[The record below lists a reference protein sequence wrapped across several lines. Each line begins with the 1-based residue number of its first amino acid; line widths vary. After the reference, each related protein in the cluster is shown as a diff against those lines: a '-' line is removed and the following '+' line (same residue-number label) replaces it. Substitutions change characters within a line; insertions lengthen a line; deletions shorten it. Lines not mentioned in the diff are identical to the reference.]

1 VTTNTHIAWPVSVN
15 AARILEVTDITDR
28 SEGRGQTCPD
38 LLLRLEDGRNYTA
51 NSSMTSWHVPTPG
64 DYVVKEGD
72 EEYLEAKSV
81 FERKFVPIGEVDV
94 ARLSQLDQIRQLE
107 AEVARLTKLAK
118 QNDADANMYAR
129 AWQRELA
136 GFLRPKR
143 HHIDMVV
150 VSTQDLVKRC
160 RQAEKRLKDLSRDDF
175 ATCPGKA
182 PPAAVVVEPEQVTEE
197 VCGSPSP
204 PLDEPGY
211 RLSQCEGSALPHLG
225 QIIDWLEAAEGGDR
239 ALDELIAREVRCI
252 AAPTPAYTSSVDAA
266 LTLVHR
272 GAPYELNVYGS
283 GDDGATF
290 TCAGYRW
297 WPRPEDKAGWRAE
310 AGNKL
315 SPALALCIAALKVR
329 QAWAEEST
337 GFQRS
342 AAEA

>member
-1 VTTNTHIAWPVSVN
+1 MTSNTHIARSVPVN
-15 AARILEVTDITDR
+15 ATRILEVTDITER
-28 SEGRGQTCPD
+28 REGYGQSCPD
-38 LLLRLEDGRNYTA
+38 LMLRLEDGRNYTA
-51 NSSMTSWHVPTPG
+51 NSSMTSRHVPVAG
-64 DYVVKEGD
+64 DYLVTQEDGY
-72 EEYLEAKSV
+72 EYLNPKDV
-81 FERKFVPIGEVDV
+81 FERKYAPIGADEQT
-94 ARLSQLDQIRQLE
+94 RQLDQIGKLE
-107 AEVARLTKLAK
+107 AEVARLTKLAR

-143 HHIDMVV
+143 HHIDMLV
-150 VSTQDLVKRC
+150 VSTQDLVRRC
-160 RQAEKRLKDLSRDDF
+160 RKAERRLKELARDDF
-175 ATCPGKA
+175 AGM
-182 PPAAVVVEPEQVTEE
+182 
-197 VCGSPSP
+197 PSP
-204 PLDEPGY
+204 APAPETVY
-211 RLSQCEGSALPHLG
+211 ELSQCDGNALPRIA

-272 GAPYELNVYGS
+272 GAPYELNVFGS
-283 GDDGATF
+283 GDDGATY

>member
-1 VTTNTHIAWPVSVN
+1 MDTKTHIARPVPVN
-15 AARILEVTDITDR
+15 AARILEVTDITER
-28 SEGRGQTCPD
+28 REGYGQSCPD
-38 LLLRLEDGRNYTA
+38 LMLRLEDGREFKA
-51 NSSMTSWHVPTPG
+51 DSSMTSRCVPVPG
-64 DYVVKEGD
+64 DYLVTQENGYQ
-72 EEYLEAKSV
+72 YLNPKAV
-81 FERKFVPIGEVDV
+81 FEGKYAPIGEDDH
-94 ARLSQLDQIRQLE
+94 ARQLDQIGKLE
-107 AEVARLTKLAK
+107 AEVARLTKLAR

-143 HHIDMVV
+143 HHIDMLV
-150 VSTQDLVKRC
+150 VSTQNLVRRC
-160 RQAEKRLKDLSRDDF
+160 RQAEKQLKDLARDDF
-175 ATCPGKA
+175 AACPGAA
-182 PPAAVVVEPEQVTEE
+182 PPVAGDGAAPVRGEE
-197 VCGSPSP
+197 SCADPSRG
-204 PLDEPGY
+204 EPGY
-211 RLSQCEGSALPHLG
+211 TLSQCDGSALPRLG

-272 GAPYELNVYGS
+272 GAPYELNVYGV
-283 GDDGATF
+283 GDDGATY

-297 WPRPEDKAGWRAE
+297 WPRLEDKAGWRAE

-329 QAWAEEST
+329 QAWAEESA

>member
-1 VTTNTHIAWPVSVN
+1 MQQPTHIARQVPVN
-15 AARILEVTDITDR
+15 AARILEVTDITER
-28 SEGRGQTCPD
+28 REGYGQSCPD
-38 LLLRLEDGRNYTA
+38 LMLRLEDGRNYTA
-51 NSSMTSWHVPTPG
+51 SSSMTSRHVPVPG
-64 DYVVKEGD
+64 DYLVTQEDGY
-72 EEYLEAKSV
+72 EYLNPKDV
-81 FERKFVPIGEVDV
+81 FERKYAPIGPDDQT
-94 ARLSQLDQIRQLE
+94 LQLDQIGKLK

-143 HHIDMVV
+143 HHIDMLV

-160 RQAEKRLKDLSRDDF
+160 RQAEKRLKDLAHDDYAHRPGPGP
-175 ATCPGKA
+175 ATADSVPA
-182 PPAAVVVEPEQVTEE
+182 PIHAEE
-197 VCGSPSP
+197 HGATSSQG
-204 PLDEPGY
+204 EPGY
-211 RLSQCEGSALPHLG
+211 TLSQCDGSALPQLG

-266 LTLVHR
+266 LSLVHR

-283 GDDGATF
+283 GNDGATY

-297 WPRPEDKAGWRAE
+297 WPRPEDKAGWRSE

-329 QAWAEEST
+329 QAWAEESI